1 MELRDLRIFVAIA
14 ETGSLASAAKVLNSS
29 SPSLSARIKD
39 LEDEFG
45 TVLFE
50 RLARG
55 LVLTERGQE
64 FLSHAYAI
72 LKQAENAR
80 VSMLGGDKPP
90 AGIVRF
96 GVPGSLV
103 ELLTVPLIEACLVRL
118 PQVRLR
124 VVEGMSGY
132 LASWLRDGTLDAAL
146 VFGDWETTDVGARL
160 QPIVEEDLYVGT
172 YEPGL
177 LASHLTDTNEIR
189 LQDLQHLRLVMP
201 GPEHGLRLLVET
213 VARRHEI
220 PLNVVMEIDATP
232 QIFKIIRRGHGST
245 ICSRAA
251 SKLDSNENST
261 GSDARLH
268 TFRVVDPGIKRTVH
282 LATPLNR
289 QSSRATTAVA
299 HVAVETLLSLAA
311 SDEWKARRLQ

>member
-14 ETGSLASAAKVLNSS
+14 ETGSLAAAAKVLNSS

-50 RLARG
+50 RSARG
-55 LVLTERGQE
+55 VALTEQGRE

-72 LKQAENAR
+72 LKQSESAKA
-80 VSMLGGDKPP
+80 SMMSADKSP
-90 AGIVRF
+90 AGTVRF
-96 GVPGSLV
+96 GVPGSLI
-103 ELLTVPLIEACLVRL
+103 ELLTVPLIESCLERL

-132 LASWLRDGTLDAAL
+132 LANWLREGTLDAAL
-146 VFGDWETTDVGARL
+146 VFGNWETTDLSAYL

-172 YEPGL
+172 YDPDS
-177 LASHLTDTNEIR
+177 LAPYVTDANEIR
-189 LQDLQHLRLVMP
+189 LRDIQHLRLVMP

-213 VARRHEI
+213 VARRHEV

-245 ICSRAA
+245 ICFRAA
-251 SKLDSNENST
+251 SKLDSNDNSV
-261 GSDARLH
+261 GNVRFDA
-268 TFRVVDPGIKRTVH
+268 FRVVDPCIKRTVH

-311 SDEWKARRLQ
+311 TDEWKARRLR

>member
-14 ETGSLASAAKVLNSS
+14 ETGSLAAAAKVLHSS
-29 SPSLSARIKD
+29 PPSLSARIKD
-39 LEDEFG
+39 IEDEFG

-50 RLARG
+50 RSARG
-55 LVLTERGQE
+55 LVLTEKGKE

-72 LKQAENAR
+72 LKLSENAKA
-80 VSMLGGDKPP
+80 SMLSGDKPP
-90 AGIVRF
+90 AGAVRF
-96 GVPGSLV
+96 GVPGSLI
-103 ELLTVPLIEACLVRL
+103 ELLTVPLIEACLERL

-132 LASWLRDGTLDAAL
+132 LASWLREGTLDAAL
-146 VFGDWETTDVGARL
+146 VFGNWETTDLSAYL

-172 YEPGL
+172 YDADS
-177 LASHLTDTNEIR
+177 LAPYLTDANEIR
-189 LQDLQHLRLVMP
+189 LRDIRHLRLVMP

-213 VARRHEI
+213 VARRHEV

-232 QIFKIIRRGHGST
+232 QIFKIIRRGHGCT

-251 SKLDSNENST
+251 SKLDST
-261 GSDARLH
+261 DGSAGNVRFH
-268 TFRVVDPGIKRTVH
+268 AFRVVDPGIKRTVH

-311 SDEWKARRLQ
+311 TDEWKARRLR

>member
-1 MELRDLRIFVAIA
+1 M
-14 ETGSLASAAKVLNSS
+14 
-29 SPSLSARIKD
+29 
-39 LEDEFG
+39 
-45 TVLFE
+45 
-50 RLARG
+50 
-55 LVLTERGQE
+55 VLTERGQE

-103 ELLTVPLIEACLVRL
+103 ELLTVPDRGL
-118 PQVRLR
+118 
-124 VVEGMSGY
+124 SG
-132 LASWLRDGTLDAAL
+132 AIAPGSPARGGRGCPAISQGWLRDGTLDAAL
-146 VFGDWETTDVGARL
+146 VFGDWGTTDVGARL

-213 VARRHEI
+213 VARRHKI

-268 TFRVVDPGIKRTVH
+268 TFRVVDPGIKRRCTLPRPLTVSPRVPQLQLH
-282 LATPLNR
+282 TWRWKRCYRWRRRMSGRRGACNDACYSITASGRGMGAWEFATFP
-289 QSSRATTAVA
+289 
-299 HVAVETLLSLAA
+299 
-311 SDEWKARRLQ
+311 